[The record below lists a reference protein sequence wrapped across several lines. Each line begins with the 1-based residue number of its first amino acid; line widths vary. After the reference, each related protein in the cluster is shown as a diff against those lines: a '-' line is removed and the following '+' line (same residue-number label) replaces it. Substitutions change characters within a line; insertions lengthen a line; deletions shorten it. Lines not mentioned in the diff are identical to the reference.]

1 MVVEAKKPKESLAE
15 AWGQAAG
22 YALSFNRDKT
32 ESKRIKWLLISNGH
46 ITSLYRHDSSIATLT
61 LRLTDFVSGSPLWA
75 ALRSYIKYQNADPAP
90 SSALAFD
97 LVTPDQLNSLFNKAH
112 QLIWKKQKLAPQD
125 AFFEFCKF
133 VFLKITEDKKREAGG
148 NGAGT
153 LFPLTMSWLETLKAH
168 PHPVRDLLFSKLRD
182 DLEGQIAHGKKR
194 IFEPNEPLKLSA
206 DSCRELIKRFE
217 RINLSS
223 IDEDLNGRM
232 FEVFLNEAVRG
243 KDLGQYFTPRP
254 LVEFMTRVALT
265 DFPDVQ
271 KPPKIVDSCC
281 GTAGFLIEAIAFEVS
296 AIKNEQRLNG
306 REKAALEAHI
316 KDEMLYGIEANE
328 RVSRVARINM
338 YLHGDGGSH
347 IVHGDGLD
355 NDPQILDDMTAEQ
368 KDEVRDHIASIKE
381 GEFDLVLTNPPFSMA
396 YSISEPDEERIIRQ
410 LAIENIPAEAS
421 GEDSEDGSP
430 LDEKKIKSNIL
441 FLFRNYRLLKP
452 GGQILIVLDDTIL
465 NGETCQSV
473 RNWLLKNFVLLGVH
487 SLPFNAFFKA
497 KANIKTSAIHLRKK
511 LSEDDDQGY
520 VFMSISNNIGHDNSL
535 KDTPH
540 RNNLNDIFNVYSEWK
555 RTGKFMPVFTRN
567 QDRNENLE
575 CPEQIFLVAPKDLS
589 PQRLDAF
596 YYAPELSETR
606 NEIRKLA
613 KDGTIVIKTG
623 RDFPRAP
630 KIKKAE
636 VTELLNSGERLR
648 YVEIGDVTDY
658 GLIVSHII
666 GTFDELPSRGQ
677 YRIQK
682 GDVLVA
688 INNSSRGTVVLV
700 PEQFAGTICTS
711 GFIVLRPKS
720 EAEGLLLWYALR
732 SELCRRQIYYLAQT
746 ASQPELKL
754 GAWDDAFLIP
764 MPHGRERTVAIAKAR
779 KFQGH
784 LFELVG
790 AANDVRF
797 MPEII

>member
-1 MVVEAKKPKESLAE
+1 VIVEAKKPKESLAE

-22 YALSFNRDKT
+22 YALSFNREKT
-32 ESKRIKWLLISNGH
+32 EAERIKWLLISNGH
-46 ITSLYRHDSSIATLT
+46 ITSLYRHDSGIPTLT

-75 ALRSYIKYQNADPAP
+75 ALRSYIKHQNADTAP
-90 SSALAFD
+90 SAALAFD
-97 LVTPDQLNSLFNKAH
+97 VVTPDELNKLFSQAH

-133 VFLKITEDKKREAGG
+133 IFLKITEDKKRRAG
-148 NGAGT
+148 NVAPGT
-153 LFPLTMSWLETLKAH
+153 LFPLTTPWLTGLAAH
-168 PHPVRDLLFSKLRD
+168 PHPVRDLLFFALRD
-182 DLEGQIAHGKKR
+182 ALEAEIPRGKKR
-194 IFEPNEPLKLSA
+194 IFEPNEPLKLTA
-206 DSCRELIKRFE
+206 DTCRELIKRFE
-217 RINLSS
+217 RIDLSS

-254 LVEFMTRVALT
+254 LVEFMTRIALT
-265 DFPDVQ
+265 DFPDVLR
-271 KPPKIVDSCC
+271 PPKIVDSCC
-281 GTAGFLIEAIAFEVS
+281 GTAGFLIEAMAFEVS
-296 AIKNEQRLNG
+296 AIKNEQRPCD
-306 REKAALEAHI
+306 KKALETHI

-338 YLHGDGGSH
+338 YLHGDGGGH

-355 NDPQILDDMTAEQ
+355 NDPQIRDDMTAEQ

-381 GEFDLVLTNPPFSMA
+381 GEFDLVLTNPPFSMS
-396 YSISEPDEERIIRQ
+396 YSVDEPDEERIIRQ
-410 LAIENIPAEAS
+410 LAMESVPAEPS
-421 GEDSEDGSP
+421 GDDSEEGSP

-441 FLFRNYRLLKP
+441 FLFRNYKLLKP
-452 GGQILIVLDDTIL
+452 GGQIHIVLDDTIL
-465 NGETCQSV
+465 NGETCQPV
-473 RNWLLKNFVLLGVH
+473 RNWILKNFVLLGVH

-497 KANIKTSAIHLRKK
+497 KANIKTSAIHLKK
-511 LSEDDDQGY
+511 KVTEDDKQGH

-540 RNNLNDIFNVYSEWK
+540 RNNLNDIITIYSEWK
-555 RTGKFMPVFTRN
+555 RTGKFTPIFKRN

-575 CPEQIFLVAPKDLS
+575 CPEQVFLAAPKDLS
-589 PQRLDAF
+589 SQRLDAF
-596 YYAPELSETR
+596 FYAPELSETR
-606 NEIRKLA
+606 NAIHKLA
-613 KDGTIVIKTG
+613 KSGMVAIKTG
-623 RDFPRAP
+623 KDFPRAP

-636 VTELLNSGERLR
+636 ATELLESGERLR
-648 YVEIGDVTDY
+648 YIEIGDVTEY
-658 GLIVSHII
+658 GLIVSHIV

-720 EAEGLLLWYALR
+720 EDDGLLLWYALR

-754 GAWDDAFLIP
+754 GAWDDTFLIP
-764 MPHGRERTVAIAKAR
+764 IPQGRERTAAIAKAK
-779 KFQGH
+779 KFQEH

-790 AANDVRF
+790 AANSVRL
-797 MPEII
+797 MPEIS